1 MLNKDQL
8 RKKFLKI
15 RKHNYYEVGNSFF
28 TPLIT
33 FLKKKFKKRSF
44 NLGLYF
50 PSNYEINV
58 LKILD
63 INEIKKIKILLPS
76 INGDK
81 MFFSQWNIKDVLQ
94 VNKYGMLEPHFKKK
108 KIIPKVVLV
117 PLLAFDKKCNRLGY
131 GKGYYDKFLDKY
143 MKLNKNILT
152 IGIAFSF
159 QRHHKLPVFNNDV
172 QLNYIL
178 TEKGIF

>member
-1 MLNKDQL
+1 MDNGLSAF
-8 RKKFLKI
+8 KFF
-15 RKHNYYEVGNSFF
+15 N
-28 TPLIT
+28 TLIT

-108 KIIPKVVLV
+108 K
-117 PLLAFDKKCNRLGY
+117 
-131 GKGYYDKFLDKY
+131 
-143 MKLNKNILT
+143 
-152 IGIAFSF
+152 
-159 QRHHKLPVFNNDV
+159 NNS
-172 QLNYIL
+172 
-178 TEKGIF
+178 